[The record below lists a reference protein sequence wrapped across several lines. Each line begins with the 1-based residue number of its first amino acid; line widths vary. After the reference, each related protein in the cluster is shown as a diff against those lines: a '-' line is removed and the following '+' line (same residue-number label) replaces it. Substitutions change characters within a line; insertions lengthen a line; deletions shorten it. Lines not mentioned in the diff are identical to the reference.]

1 MVPSSLGSSGRGL
14 PVVGAHLEP
23 QQVGMC
29 KEASG
34 GLMCQREKLEILTGS
49 AGPAVQEKV
58 ISEVTLSNGVVGS
71 ALSGRTSL

>member
-14 PVVGAHLEP
+14 PVVGTHLEL

-34 GLMCQREKLEILTGS
+34 GLMCHREKLEMILTGDPHWRS
-49 AGPAVQEKV
+49 
-58 ISEVTLSNGVVGS
+58 SL
-71 ALSGRTSL
+71 ALLAPQCDRK